1 MDEILEK
8 SSSDKK
14 IYRDMVAAVREKL
27 LCLPENGHI
36 WRALPARRVD
46 EIAERIELSD
56 IEDLRGARFPPLFSL
71 LSCCSVSAIREF
83 EFDVCLV
90 VDHSNR
96 RSLAKITQF
105 LKAGCRDDRD
115 WSAGQFEMFVK
126 SRFLKEGLK
135 VNLDYVLPNKKETD
149 IRIEMEE
156 RSVFLECTIITDS
169 DEDRK
174 VWNRFKGDKNVYE
187 KGILVRPGKFDSPNS
202 KSLSEESKCR
212 RFYVKVFEEIAE
224 GLDPEKS
231 QMKEDAPNVLL
242 ISFCCPLTS
251 LSPRSLGVGWA
262 LDELLSDQPKSGARR
277 KDYSPGIPD
286 ISLLTWLD
294 FEAKRLHGKSRLDLN
309 RYYKDFRKIVAAPRK
324 IGGILLFEACS
335 FRASRVNYNAYKRC
349 SLSHHEIARLEK
361 LVEIPP
367 DWCHQ

>member
-1 MDEILEK
+1 MK

-56 IEDLRGARFPPLFSL
+56 IEDLKGARFPPLFSL
-71 LSCCSVSAIREF
+71 LSCCSISAIREF

-105 LKAGCRDDRD
+105 LKAGCQDDRD
-115 WSAGQFEMFVK
+115 WVAGQFEMFVK
-126 SRFLKEGLK
+126 SRFLKEGLT
-135 VNLDYVLPNKKETD
+135 VELDYLLPNGKDAD
-149 IRIEMEE
+149 IRLEMDQK
-156 RSVFLECTIITDS
+156 VFSLECTVITDS
-169 DEDRK
+169 DEDRNT
-174 VWNRFKGDKNVYE
+174 WDRFIADKSALE
-187 KGILVRPGKFDSPNS
+187 KGILMRPGKYDSPGS
-202 KSLSEESKCR
+202 RSPSDYYDCL
-212 RFYVKVFEEIAE
+212 RFYAKVYDKIAKQF
-224 GLDPEKS
+224 DPEKS
-231 QMKEDAPNVLL
+231 QMNENAANVLL
-242 ISFCCPLTS
+242 ISFYSPRAS
-251 LSPRSLGVGWA
+251 LSPTSPGVGWA
-262 LDELLSDQPKSGARR
+262 LDELLADQPMSGARL
-277 KDYSPGIPD
+277 KDSPPGITD
-286 ISLLTWLD
+286 ISILAWLD
-294 FEAKRLHGKSRLDLN
+294 FTAKDPHRKSQLDLN
-309 RYYKDFRKIVAAPRK
+309 RYYKDFDKIVAAPRK

-361 LVEIPP
+361 LVGTPP
-367 DWCHQ
+367 AWWHQ